1 MLGWNKN
8 SVHGHWH
15 SFNLYLDG
23 VSGQQILYIVWISIK
38 ECIYDRLIMGLLTV
52 TVYCTWYYT
61 LHLLSPLSSDKH
73 KVSYLPCT
81 RSFLRVQMLKCY
93 QGFQTGWSV
102 LFDLCFLCREPR
114 TQQWILN
121 AIFVYFINVF
131 SAVCHELQMKHFQSV
146 NHRLLQAWPFNY
158 IYEKNWSK
166 QEFSYVHTQFSAM
179 DRTLFSFVQTNMIRK

>member
-1 MLGWNKN
+1 MNIHQRMYLWQIDNGPTDCDC
-8 SVHGHWH
+8 V
-15 SFNLYLDG
+15 LYLG
-23 VSGQQILYIVWISIK
+23 TILFIFYHHYPHTNTK
-38 ECIYDRLIMGLLTV
+38 
-52 TVYCTWYYT
+52 
-61 LHLLSPLSSDKH
+61 
-73 KVSYLPCT
+73 SYLPCK
-81 RSFLRVQMLKCY
+81 RSFLRDQMLKCY

-158 IYEKNWSK
+158 IYEKIWSK
-166 QEFSYVHTQFSAM
+166 QGFS
-179 DRTLFSFVQTNMIRK
+179 

>member
-1 MLGWNKN
+1 M
-8 SVHGHWH
+8 HIHQEM
-15 SFNLYLDG
+15 YLW
-23 VSGQQILYIVWISIK
+23 QIDNGPTDCDCV
-38 ECIYDRLIMGLLTV
+38 
-52 TVYCTWYYT
+52 
-61 LHLLSPLSSDKH
+61 LHLVLYSSSLSPWSSNKH
-73 KVSYLPCT
+73 TLSYLPCT
-81 RSFLRVQMLKCY
+81 RSFLRVQILKCY

-131 SAVCHELQMKHFQSV
+131 GAVCHELQMKHFQSV

-166 QEFSYVHTQFSAM
+166 QGFS
-179 DRTLFSFVQTNMIRK
+179 